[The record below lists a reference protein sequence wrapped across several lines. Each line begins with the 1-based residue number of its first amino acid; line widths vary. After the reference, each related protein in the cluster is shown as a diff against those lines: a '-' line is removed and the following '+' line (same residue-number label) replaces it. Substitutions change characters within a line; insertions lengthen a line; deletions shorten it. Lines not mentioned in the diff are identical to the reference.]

1 MKLNKYICML
11 GLATMAL
18 TTACDDQSDLVTEID
33 YSRLFAPIN
42 LEAKVTGQVNV
53 RLNWSTVSGATS
65 YVVEFYEDTDQV
77 TDSEENDSEV
87 LDYAGSPVKT
97 LSDVTPEQ
105 LPIVVKG
112 FESETKYLVRV
123 MAKGEKADSKWS
135 GARFKTSAEQIMQ
148 EVLPEEL
155 TATSVVLRW
164 TPGEEAEKIVITP
177 GNMEH
182 KVTAAEVAAGAAT
195 IEGLTPE
202 TAYTAKLMKANGK
215 SRGSVSFE
223 TLIDLGGAIG
233 VYPEDDWTTLFAE
246 AEEGTIFALFPG
258 TYTMPLDENGA
269 MTKVV
274 LSKSI
279 SLKAV
284 RPNDRPVINGS
295 FQIQEGA
302 SLISFKQVVFDG
314 KGTDGSQC
322 FDYKA
327 AGIYT
332 GLEID
337 DCEIRNYGKGVFY
350 INVAAQLDHIT
361 INNSLIHDIEC
372 DGGDMF
378 DCRSGAYSSFT
389 LTNSTV
395 WNSCAERDFVRM
407 DDKSSNFAG
416 VAPVITIS
424 NNTLVGV
431 SNNASKRILYV
442 RFKGNSINFTNNI
455 VASTLANFSNQKNTA
470 VPTFDKNIY
479 FEATGLSQAGAN
491 ANALWV
497 DDKAKEADPKF
508 KDAANG
514 DFTVG
519 NEDVTAGDPRWI
531 VAQ

>member
-42 LEAKVTGQVNV
+42 LEAKVTNQVNV
-53 RLNWSTVSGATS
+53 RLNWSAVNGATS
-65 YVVEFYEDTDQV
+65 YIVEFYEDTDQV

-87 LDYAGSPVKT
+87 LDYSGTPVKS
-97 LSDVTPEQ
+97 LSDVTAEQ

-123 MAKGEKADSKWS
+123 MATGEKSDSKWS
-135 GARFKTSAEQIMQ
+135 GTRFKTSAEQIME

-164 TPGEEAEKIVITP
+164 TAGEAAEKIVITP
-177 GNMEH
+177 GDIEH
-182 KVTAAEVAAGAAT
+182 QVTADEIAAGAAT
-195 IEGLTPE
+195 ITGLTPE
-202 TAYTAKLMKANGK
+202 TEYTAKLLKSNGK
-215 SRGSVSFE
+215 SRGSVTFE

-233 VYPEDDWTTLFAE
+233 VYPEDDWTTLLSE
-246 AEEGTIFALFPG
+246 AEEGTIFAFFPG
-258 TYTMPLDENGA
+258 KYSMPLDENG
-269 MTKVV
+269 KVGK
-274 LSKSI
+274 LALTKSI
-279 SLKAV
+279 SIKAV

-295 FQIQEGA
+295 FQLKAGA
-302 SLISFKQVVFDG
+302 SLINLKQVILDG
-314 KGTDGSQC
+314 TGTDGSQA
-322 FDYKA
+322 FDYKD
-327 AGIYT
+327 AGTYT
-332 GLEID
+332 GLEFD
-337 DCEIRNYGKGVFY
+337 DCEIRSYGKGVFY

-361 INNSLIHDIEC
+361 INNSLIHDIVC

-378 DCRSGAYSSFT
+378 DCRSGAYNSFM

-431 SNNASKRILYV
+431 SNNAGKRILYV
-442 RFKGNSINFTNNI
+442 RFKGNSITFTNNI

-470 VPTFDKNIY
+470 VPTFGKNVY
-479 FEATGLSQAGAN
+479 FEATGLSKAGAN

-497 DDKAKEADPKF
+497 DDKATEADPKF
-508 KDAANG
+508 KDASKG

-519 NEDVTAGDPRWI
+519 NENVTVGDPRWL
-531 VAQ
+531 Q

>member
-18 TTACDDQSDLVTEID
+18 TTACDDQSDLATEID

-42 LEAKVTGQVNV
+42 LEAKVTNQVNV

-65 YVVEFYEDTDQV
+65 YVVEFYEDNDQV
-77 TDSEENDSEV
+77 TDSEDNDSEV
-87 LDYAGSPVKT
+87 LDFSGTPVKS
-97 LSDVTPEQ
+97 LSDVTAEQ

-148 EVLPEEL
+148 EVNPDEL

-177 GNMEH
+177 GDIEH
-182 KVTAAEVAAGAAT
+182 KVTSAEIAEGAAT

-202 TAYTAKLMKANGK
+202 TQYTAKLMKSNGK
-215 SRGSVSFE
+215 SRGSVTFE
-223 TLIDLGGAIG
+223 TLIDLGDAIG
-233 VYPEDDWTTLFAE
+233 VYPEDDWTTLFTE
-246 AEEGTIFALFPG
+246 AEDGTIFALFPG
-258 TYTMPLDENGA
+258 TYSMPVDSESGKIGKLALN
-269 MTKVV
+269 
-274 LSKSI
+274 KSI
-279 SLKAV
+279 SIKAV

-295 FQIQEGA
+295 FQLMEGA
-302 SLISFKQVVFDG
+302 SLISLKQVILDG
-314 KGTDGSQC
+314 TGTDGSQA
-322 FDYKA
+322 FDYKEA
-327 AGIYT
+327 GTYAGI
-332 GLEID
+332 EID
-337 DCEIRNYGKGVFY
+337 DCEIHHYGKGFFY

-378 DCRSGAYSSFT
+378 DCRAGAYNSFS

-395 WNSCAERDFVRM
+395 WNSCLARDFVRM

-431 SNNASKRILYV
+431 SNDASRRIFYV
-442 RFKGNSINFTNNI
+442 RFKGNVLTFTNNI
-455 VASTLANFSNQKNTA
+455 VTATVGNFSNQKNTA
-470 VPTFDKNIY
+470 VPTFGKNVY
-479 FEATGLSQAGAN
+479 FQAEGLTTAGAN

-497 DDKAKEADPKF
+497 DDKATVADPQF

-519 NEDVTAGDPRWI
+519 NEDVTAGDPRWLN
-531 VAQ
+531 